1 MENNVANN
9 ELNNVTKTAVNEAKK
24 EVEKTTNTTVTEQK
38 KTEPIKN
45 GEPEKKS
52 KKGLIIGLIIFVIL
66 AIAGTTAGL
75 LYAFIFSVKT
85 VDLSDCMK
93 IEYKGYNGY
102 ATATVEI
109 DEGKL
114 KKVLKDSKVA
124 KEFIKKAKLD
134 TGSLQKLSNGDK
146 IYIDISI
153 PDSFLEK
160 NKIKLK
166 EKEFTITVSGI
177 EEFSSLDLSKY
188 INLNLKGF
196 NKHATAKPEISEE
209 LKDVL
214 GEDVYK
220 EFVRR
225 VSLSIEEND
234 NLENG
239 KDVEVKVSI
248 SESWLKE
255 NGIELKSLNLQVPVS
270 GLEDAKEFDAFK
282 DMKVTL
288 SGMSPNL
295 SLSVTNESTDD
306 FVKTVKFRAEKTSG
320 ISNGD
325 TIEIKVYDY
334 DKEMAQKNGYVLK
347 ELSTKYKVENQ
358 ASYVNSKS
366 ELEGDIKNKI
376 KSIFVE
382 KARSKAND
390 SKSTV
395 YYDTDY
401 KYVDADNYSK
411 DLSVGE
417 PEVVSMYLLTKKTDQ
432 YTYDANR
439 LVGIVR
445 VPFVSAKSGVT
456 YNWYI
461 TVVAKNISISDG
473 EVSENTVYDV
483 DKYAG
488 DDEDKAYQ
496 YYVNN
501 NKDDFNVVSVP
512 VN

>member
-9 ELNNVTKTAVNEAKK
+9 V
-24 EVEKTTNTTVTEQK
+24 TNTTANEVKKETEKNTNTPVTEQK
-38 KTEPIKN
+38 KTEPIKE
-45 GEPEKKS
+45 GKPKKKS
-52 KKGLIIGLIIFVIL
+52 KKGLMIGLVIFIIL

-75 LYAFIFSVKT
+75 LYAFVFSIKT
-85 VDLSDCMK
+85 VDLAECLK
-93 IEYKGYNGY
+93 IEYKGYDGY

-114 KKVLKDSKVA
+114 KNVVKDSKVA
-124 KEFIKKAKLD
+124 KDFIKKAKLE
-134 TGSLQKLSNGDK
+134 TGNLQKLSNGDN
-146 IYIDISI
+146 IYIEVSI

-196 NKHATAKPEISEE
+196 NKHAKAKPEISEE
-209 LKDVL
+209 LKDL
-214 GEDVYK
+214 LSEDVYK
-220 EFVRR
+220 EFVKR
-225 VSLSIEEND
+225 VSLSIEENE

-248 SESWLKE
+248 SENWLKE
-255 NGIELKSLNLQVPVS
+255 NGIKLKTLTPKVPVS

-295 SLSVTNESTDD
+295 SISVTNESTDD

-325 TIEIKVYDY
+325 TVEIKVYDY
-334 DKEMAQKNGYVLK
+334 DKDMAEKNGYALK
-347 ELSTKYKVENQ
+347 ELSIKYKVENQ
-358 ASYVNSKS
+358 ASYVNSKD
-366 ELEGDIKNKI
+366 ELEGDIKSQV

-390 SKSTV
+390 SKSTI

-401 KYVDADNYSK
+401 KYVDAKDIYK

-417 PEVVSMYLLTKKTDQ
+417 PEVVSLYLLTKKADK
-432 YTYDANR
+432 YTYDANK

-445 VPFVSAKSGVT
+445 VPFVSALSGAT

-461 TVVAKNISISDG
+461 TVVAKNISITDGKVSD
-473 EVSENTVYDV
+473 NTVYDV
-483 DKYAG
+483 DRYYG
-488 DDEDKAYQ
+488 DNEDKAYQ
-496 YYVNN
+496 YYVNRE
-501 NKDDFNVVSVP
+501 KDDFNVVSVS